1 MKGPRSNGQKR
12 QFYANETLGV
22 ARSNEGPHNSSS
34 ESKFT
39 PGAGEKENWRA
50 AELNKHL
57 QELELGD
64 EVGKLRCETGLILF
78 KVLHLHVISSRALD
92 PEAFYCDTTSNS
104 PKAISNSSGQA
115 PSPLEP
121 SSWEEEPT
129 STQRVQCDEQ
139 VAQGQVFLPLLWKFS
154 SSEKL
159 RLGGWQT
166 KSKMRNCCAQLDPA
180 IQDLFFSG
188 HISCDAPFYVPL
200 ENVHATQASSYGT
213 QSIPTAS
220 QAFLQASSNIAIG
233 VLVRQ
238 GTAT

>member
-1 MKGPRSNGQKR
+1 MSFQGFNHPKFKTQEQDFILLEENKNRSMKGPRSNGQKR

-92 PEAFYCDTTSNS
+92 PEAFNCDTTSNS

-121 SSWEEEPT
+121 SSREEEPT

-159 RLGGWQT
+159 RLGGGRQKGKCGIAVLNWIPPY
-166 KSKMRNCCAQLDPA
+166 KA
-180 IQDLFFSG
+180 IFFWA
-188 HISCDAPFYVPL
+188 HL
-200 ENVHATQASSYGT
+200 
-213 QSIPTAS
+213 
-220 QAFLQASSNIAIG
+220 L
-233 VLVRQ
+233 
-238 GTAT
+238 